1 MEEIRLN
8 KYLASCGIC
17 SRRDADKL
25 IEQGVVTVNGE
36 KAAQGMK
43 VTGRDE
49 ICVRGKTVAG
59 PDKKVVLAY
68 YKPTGV
74 VCTERDAHAEK
85 IVTDE
90 IKYPV
95 RVTYAG
101 RLDKDSEGLLLMTN
115 DGALIEAMMRGAN
128 RHEKEYI
135 VKVKKEWT
143 PEALANMRRGVY
155 LEELDVTTR
164 PCEIEQLGPMTI
176 RMVLTQG
183 LNRQIR
189 RMCKTQGYDVF
200 SLKRTRVMN
209 IGLGRMEQ
217 GEYRELTQEET
228 DELYRACGLAAG
240 SILPKSRDFK
250 K

>member
-1 MEEIRLN
+1 MQNKMEEVRLN
-8 KYLASCGIC
+8 KYLASCGVC

-36 KAAQGMK
+36 TALQGMK

-49 ICVRGKTVAG
+49 VPVRGRKIAG
-59 PDKKVVLAY
+59 PDRKVVLAY
-68 YKPTGV
+68 YKPVGV

-85 IVTDE
+85 IVTQE
-90 IKYPV
+90 IRYPV

-115 DGALIEAMMRGAN
+115 DGALIDAMMRGMN

-135 VKVKKEWT
+135 VKVKQEWT
-143 PEALANMRRGVY
+143 EESLSHMRQGVY

-164 PCEIEQLGPMTI
+164 PCEIEQVGPMTVK
-176 RMVLTQG
+176 MVLTQG

-189 RMCKTQGYDVF
+189 RMCRTQGYDVF
-200 SLKRTRVMN
+200 FLKRTRVIN
-209 IGLGRMEQ
+209 IGLEHLKP
-217 GEYRELTQEET
+217 GEYRELTREEVSG
-228 DELYRACGLAAG
+228 LYGACGLVVPEWR
-240 SILPKSRDFK
+240 LV
-250 K
+250 